1 MRYKDIKTGAII
13 VTDSVLGGDW
23 VADDGVENTI
33 KEPSEIEK
41 EPDVADDGLAE
52 NTETEPSEIENEPD
66 VAEEVV
72 DEEENLDELTVPE
85 LKARLDEMGVTY
97 PTKAKKQDL
106 IDILSQF

>member
-1 MRYKDIKTGAII
+1 MRYKDVKTGAII

-23 VADDGVENTI
+23 VADDGVVDNT
-33 KEPSEIEK
+33 K
-41 EPDVADDGLAE
+41 
-52 NTETEPSEIENEPD
+52 TEPSEIENEPD

-72 DEEENLDELTVPE
+72 DSDVKLDELTVPE

>member
-1 MRYKDIKTGAII
+1 MRYKDVKTGAII

-23 VADDGVENTI
+23 VADDGVVDNT
-33 KEPSEIEK
+33 K
-41 EPDVADDGLAE
+41 
-52 NTETEPSEIENEPD
+52 TEPSEIENEPD

-72 DEEENLDELTVPE
+72 DSDEKLDELTIPK
-85 LKARLDEMGVTY
+85 LKALLDEMGVTY

>member
-23 VADDGVENTI
+23 VLADE
-33 KEPSEIEK
+33 
-41 EPDVADDGLAE
+41 LA
-52 NTETEPSEIENEPD
+52 NAKTEPSDIGKEPD

-72 DEEENLDELTVPE
+72 EENENLDELTVAE

-97 PTKAKKQDL
+97 PNSARKQDL

>member
-1 MRYKDIKTGAII
+1 MIYKDVKTGAII

-23 VADDGVENTI
+23 VADDGIAENANI
-33 KEPSEIEK
+33 EPSE
-41 EPDVADDGLAE
+41 
-52 NTETEPSEIENEPD
+52 TENEPD

-72 DEEENLDELTVPE
+72 EEDENLDELKVAE
-85 LKARLDEMGVTY
+85 LKARLDELGVTY

>member
-1 MRYKDIKTGAII
+1 MRYEDVKTGAII

-23 VADDGVENTI
+23 VLADELANAE
-33 KEPSEIEK
+33 KEPSEIGK
-41 EPDVADDGLAE
+41 
-52 NTETEPSEIENEPD
+52 EPD

-72 DEEENLDELTVPE
+72 EEDEKLDELTVPE

-97 PTKAKKQDL
+97 PNSARKQDL

>member
-23 VADDGVENTI
+23 VLADELAVNTE
-33 KEPSEIEK
+33 KESSEIEK
-41 EPDVADDGLAE
+41 EPDV
-52 NTETEPSEIENEPD
+52 T
-66 VAEEVV
+66 EEVV
-72 DEEENLDELTVPE
+72 EEDENLDELTVAE

-97 PTKAKKQDL
+97 PTSARKKDL

>member
-1 MRYKDIKTGAII
+1 MRYKDVKTGAII

-23 VADDGVENTI
+23 VADDGIPENT
-33 KEPSEIEK
+33 K
-41 EPDVADDGLAE
+41 
-52 NTETEPSEIENEPD
+52 TEPSEIENEPD

-72 DEEENLDELTVPE
+72 DSDENLDELTVAE

>member
-23 VADDGVENTI
+23 VLADELAVNTE
-33 KEPSEIEK
+33 KESSEIEK
-41 EPDVADDGLAE
+41 EPDVA
-52 NTETEPSEIENEPD
+52 
-66 VAEEVV
+66 EEVV
-72 DEEENLDELTVPE
+72 EEDENLDDFTVAE

-97 PTKAKKQDL
+97 PTSARKQDL

>member
-23 VADDGVENTI
+23 VADDGIPENT
-33 KEPSEIEK
+33 K
-41 EPDVADDGLAE
+41 
-52 NTETEPSEIENEPD
+52 TEPSETENEPD
-66 VAEEVV
+66 VAEEVIGA
-72 DEEENLDELTVPE
+72 DENLDELTVAE

>member
-1 MRYKDIKTGAII
+1 MRYKDVKTGAII

-23 VADDGVENTI
+23 VLVDELANTE
-33 KEPSEIEK
+33 KEPSEIGK
-41 EPDVADDGLAE
+41 
-52 NTETEPSEIENEPD
+52 EPD

-72 DEEENLDELTVPE
+72 EEDEKLDELNVPE

-97 PTKAKKQDL
+97 PNGARKQDL

>member
-23 VADDGVENTI
+23 VLADELANAE
-33 KEPSEIEK
+33 KEPSEIGK
-41 EPDVADDGLAE
+41 
-52 NTETEPSEIENEPD
+52 EPD

-72 DEEENLDELTVPE
+72 EEDEKLDELTVPE

-97 PTKAKKQDL
+97 PNSARKQDL

>member
-1 MRYKDIKTGAII
+1 MRYKDVKTGAII

-23 VADDGVENTI
+23 VLADELAVNTE

-41 EPDVADDGLAE
+41 EPDVVE
-52 NTETEPSEIENEPD
+52 EPIEED
-66 VAEEVV
+66 
-72 DEEENLDELTVPE
+72 ENLDELTVAE

-97 PTKAKKQDL
+97 PTSARKQDL

>member
-1 MRYKDIKTGAII
+1 MRYKDVKTGAII
-13 VTDSVLGGDW
+13 VTDSVLSGDW
-23 VADDGVENTI
+23 
-33 KEPSEIEK
+33 
-41 EPDVADDGLAE
+41 VADDGLAE
-52 NTETEPSEIENEPD
+52 NTETEPSETENEPD

-72 DEEENLDELTVPE
+72 EEEENLDELTVAE

>member
-1 MRYKDIKTGAII
+1 MRYKDVKTGAII

-23 VADDGVENTI
+23 VADDGVVDNT
-33 KEPSEIEK
+33 K
-41 EPDVADDGLAE
+41 
-52 NTETEPSEIENEPD
+52 TEPSETENEPD

-72 DEEENLDELTVPE
+72 EEDENLDELTVAE

-97 PTKAKKQDL
+97 PNSARKQDL

>member
-23 VADDGVENTI
+23 VVDDGVVDNT
-33 KEPSEIEK
+33 KTESSEIEK
-41 EPDVADDGLAE
+41 EPDVA
-52 NTETEPSEIENEPD
+52 
-66 VAEEVV
+66 EEVV
-72 DEEENLDELTVPE
+72 EEDEKLDESTVAE

-97 PTKAKKQDL
+97 PTSARKQDL

>member
-13 VTDSVLGGDW
+13 VTDSVLSGDW
-23 VADDGVENTI
+23 VADDGVVDNT
-33 KEPSEIEK
+33 KTEPSAIEK
-41 EPDVADDGLAE
+41 EH
-52 NTETEPSEIENEPD
+52 D

-72 DEEENLDELTVPE
+72 DADENLDELTVAE

>member
-23 VADDGVENTI
+23 VLADELAVNAE
-33 KEPSEIEK
+33 KESSEIEK
-41 EPDVADDGLAE
+41 EPDVVE
-52 NTETEPSEIENEPD
+52 ESIEE
-66 VAEEVV
+66 
-72 DEEENLDELTVPE
+72 DEKLDELTVPE

-97 PTKAKKQDL
+97 PTSARKQDL